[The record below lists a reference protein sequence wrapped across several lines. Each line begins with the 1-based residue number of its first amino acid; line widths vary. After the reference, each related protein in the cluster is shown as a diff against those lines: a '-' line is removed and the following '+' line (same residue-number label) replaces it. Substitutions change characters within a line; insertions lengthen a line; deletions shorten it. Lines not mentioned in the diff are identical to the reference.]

1 MPNDRRQQ
9 ILDWLTRYKS
19 ASLDELGA
27 ALHYSRSTIR
37 RDVLELEEMGLMQ
50 RGRGR
55 VGTARHLQQGAGTTC
70 CARREGGGKAAASPP
85 WPPTSS
91 PTAWPCSST
100 RAPPCGRFAPSSAP
114 SST

>member
-37 RDVLELEEMGLMQ
+37 RDVLELE
-50 RGRGR
+50 
-55 VGTARHLQQGAGTTC
+55 A
-70 CARREGGGKAAASPP
+70 
-85 WPPTSS
+85 
-91 PTAWPCSST
+91 
-100 RAPPCGRFAPSSAP
+100 FAL
-114 SST
+114 